1 MMNQNFMEQSNCIGE
16 NKIIKTAKENRKRVG
31 QDLLEAIIKDFLKGI
46 QQYIASKTEIWIE

>member
-1 MMNQNFMEQSNCIGE
+1 MMNQNFMEQSNCIEE

-31 QDLLEAIIKDFLKGI
+31 QDLLEAIIKGFLEGI